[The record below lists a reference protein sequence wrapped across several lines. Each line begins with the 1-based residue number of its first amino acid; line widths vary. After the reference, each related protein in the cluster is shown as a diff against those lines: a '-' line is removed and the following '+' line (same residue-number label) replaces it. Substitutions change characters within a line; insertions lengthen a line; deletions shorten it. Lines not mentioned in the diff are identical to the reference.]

1 MLSSIDSADFRST
14 APMTKFAAYLGS
26 CAFVLAFPALAADSS
41 FIEKAAQGGMAE
53 VEAGELAANKATNSD
68 VRKFAMMMVKD
79 HGAANQKLAQLAKSE
94 GVPLPDTYGEAH
106 RSQLKALQAVD
117 GPRFDQAY
125 MAQMVKAH
133 EETVH
138 LLKSEIASGQ
148 DPEIRAYAES
158 MLPTV
163 ESHLREA
170 YRLTGRENAPMPGP
184 Q

>member
-1 MLSSIDSADFRST
+1 
-14 APMTKFAAYLGS
+14 MTKSVAFFAS
-26 CAFVLAFPALAADSS
+26 CVFSLAFPALAADSS

-53 VEAGELAANKATNSD
+53 VEAGELAANKATSSE
-68 VRKFAMMMVKD
+68 VRKFALMMVKD

-94 GVPLPDTYGEAH
+94 GIPLPETYGEAH
-106 RSQLKALQAVD
+106 RSQLKALQAAD
-117 GPRFDQAY
+117 GARFDQAY

-138 LLKSEIASGQ
+138 LLKSEMASGQ
-148 DPEIRAYAES
+148 DPEIKAYAAG

-170 YRLTGRENAPMPGP
+170 YRLTGQEHSPMPGSH
-184 Q
+184 

>member
-1 MLSSIDSADFRST
+1 
-14 APMTKFAAYLGS
+14 MTKSVAFIAS
-26 CAFVLAFPALAADSS
+26 CVLILAFPALAAESS

-53 VEAGELAANKATNSD
+53 VEAGELAANKATSSE
-68 VRKFAMMMVKD
+68 VRKFALMMVKD

-94 GVPLPDTYGEAH
+94 GVPLPETYGESH
-106 RSQLKALQAVD
+106 RSQLKALQAAD

-138 LLKSEIASGQ
+138 LLKSEMASGQ
-148 DPEIRAYAES
+148 DPEIKAYAAG

-170 YRLTGRENAPMPGP
+170 YRLTGQEHAPMPGSH
-184 Q
+184 